1 MGVED
6 KVLLLTKSLV
16 ILLLFFFFFSI
27 YLSTSVLVWKKKLI
41 HGPQTC
47 HF

>member
-16 ILLLFFFFFSI
+16 ILLLFFFFSI